1 MERLIKNISA
11 KIHKLPTSSPPPQP
25 FKYEDALLDFDFSLN
40 RHKGFDAKWQPVNGT
55 RHKFYVY
62 SAYYDARQA
71 QRPLIRVIGKFTK
84 KKPLSHRD
92 F

>member
-71 QRPLIRVIGKFTK
+71 QRPLIRVIGKSKK
-84 KKPLSHRD
+84 KKPFSYRD
-92 F
+92 I